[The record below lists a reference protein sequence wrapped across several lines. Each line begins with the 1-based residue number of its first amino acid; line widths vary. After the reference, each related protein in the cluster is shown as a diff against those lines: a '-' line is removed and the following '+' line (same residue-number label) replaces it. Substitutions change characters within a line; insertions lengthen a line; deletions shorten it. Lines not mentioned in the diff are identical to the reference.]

1 MEKTTDY
8 TKPEYFE
15 NRELSWIK
23 FNRRVLNE
31 ARDKTIP
38 LLERL
43 KFVSITSSNL
53 DEFFMVRVAS
63 LKDMLHAGVKKADI
77 AGMDALKQLE
87 RVNEDTRELVNLQ
100 YSTYNRSLLPLMNQE
115 NIYIIDAYEKLTQ
128 EQAAFV
134 DDYFENEVYPVLT
147 PMAVDASRPFPLIRN
162 RSLNIAAV
170 IEYKGTGGLLG
181 HKSAD
186 AQSEDTD
193 AKADGQEPDSGTQA
207 AAKEDAGKE
216 KSSKKK
222 DKKAKKGAKPEFAT
236 VQVPSGMARLVP
248 VPSKNPEEKVFILLE
263 QVIEKNIDKLFLNYK
278 VLCAYPYRIMR
289 NADFSID
296 EDEAPDLLKEIQKQ
310 LKKRQ
315 WGEVIRLEVEDGID
329 KKLLEFLKDEL
340 HIENKQDIFYINGPI
355 DFTFLMKM
363 YGLPGCDHLRY
374 EPHKPQLVPEIMPG
388 ENIFEAIQK
397 GDILLHH
404 PYQTFGPVM
413 ELIRQAANDEQ
424 VLAIKMTLYRVSGNS
439 PIIAS
444 LAQAAE
450 NGKQVTV
457 LVELKARFDE
467 ENNIVWAKKL
477 EQAGCHVIYGI
488 VGLKTHSKIALVV
501 RREDEGIRRYVHLG
515 TGNYNDSTAKLYT
528 DCGVLTCSEAIGED
542 ATAVFNML
550 SGYSEPL
557 SWNSLAVAPIWLR
570 KKFLKLV
577 HRETRNAREGKQA
590 YIRAKMNSL
599 CDQEM
604 IEALYE
610 ASSAGVKIQL
620 LIRGICC
627 LRAGIPNVSENIQ
640 VHSIVGNFLEHS
652 RIFDFCN
659 DGHAEVY
666 MGSADWMPRN
676 LDRRV
681 EIVFPVLDEEL
692 KKKVLHILDVEF
704 EDNVKAHVLQQDGT
718 YEKIDKRG
726 KVLVNSQE
734 IFCKEAE
741 SLVPKEDKAYQKR
754 VFVPAE
760 PVG

>member
-1 MEKTTDY
+1 MEKTTEY
-8 TKPEYFE
+8 GKPEYFE

-23 FNRRVLNE
+23 FDRRVLNE

-43 KFVSITSSNL
+43 KFISITSSNL

-63 LKDMLHAGVKKADI
+63 LKDMLHAGVKKADS
-77 AGMDALKQLE
+77 AGMDALRQLE

-115 NIYIIDAYEKLTQ
+115 NIFIIDAYEKLTE

-134 DDYFENEVYPVLT
+134 DDYFANEVYPVLT

-162 RSLNIAAV
+162 KSLNIAAI
-170 IEYKGTGGLLG
+170 IEYKGTGGLLD
-181 HKSAD
+181 HKMP
-186 AQSEDTD
+186 ED
-193 AKADGQEPDSGTQA
+193 DGQDEEEQDGKNQEEKHPD
-207 AAKEDAGKE
+207 
-216 KSSKKK
+216 K
-222 DKKAKKGAKPEFAT
+222 DKKEKKGKKGAKPEFAT

-248 VPSKNPEEKVFILLE
+248 VPSKNPDEKVFILLE

-329 KKLLEFLKDEL
+329 KKLLEFLKEEL
-340 HIENKQDIFYINGPI
+340 HIENKQDIFYISGPI

-374 EPHKPQLVPEIMPG
+374 EPHTPQLVPEVLPG

-404 PYQTFGPVM
+404 PYQSFGPVM
-413 ELIRQAANDEQ
+413 ELIRQAAGDEQ

-570 KKFLKLV
+570 KKFLKLI
-577 HRETRNAREGKQA
+577 HRETKNAKAGRQA

-610 ASSAGVKIQL
+610 ASAAGVKIQL

-627 LRAGIPNVSENIQ
+627 LRAGIKGISENIQ

-659 DGHAEVY
+659 DGHAEVF

-741 SLVPKEDKAYQKR
+741 LMVPDQEKAYQKR

-760 PVG
+760 PVS